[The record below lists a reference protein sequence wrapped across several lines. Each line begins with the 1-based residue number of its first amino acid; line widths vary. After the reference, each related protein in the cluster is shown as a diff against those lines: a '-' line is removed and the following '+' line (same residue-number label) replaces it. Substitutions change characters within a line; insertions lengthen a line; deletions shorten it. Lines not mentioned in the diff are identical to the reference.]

1 MAVINFDVKNISLFA
16 DGKSFGEHGQF
27 NQIDGVVE
35 FAVDPNNEVNKSI
48 VDLKLAPTD
57 ENGLVHFK
65 SKVSLITP
73 SDTSKGNAR
82 LMVDIVNRGRPLIH
96 GNFNRMD
103 LFDSIEGG
111 WIFI

>member
-65 SKVSLITP
+65 SKVSLL
-73 SDTSKGNAR
+73 S
-82 LMVDIVNRGRPLIH
+82 LIH
-96 GNFNRMD
+96 
-103 LFDSIEGG
+103 I
-111 WIFI
+111 